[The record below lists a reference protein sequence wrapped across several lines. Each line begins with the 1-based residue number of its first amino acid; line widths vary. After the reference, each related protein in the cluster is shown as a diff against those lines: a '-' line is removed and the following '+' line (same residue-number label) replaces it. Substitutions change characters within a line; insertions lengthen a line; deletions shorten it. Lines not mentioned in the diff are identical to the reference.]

1 MIDVSVIG
9 CGNMGS
15 ALITGLAE
23 AGGYRITAYDV
34 DPDALEEIEQYADRT
49 TTDLGDVT
57 DSDVVVLAVKP
68 DIVPI
73 VLEDLDL
80 DADRTLLTIAAG
92 VSRDVVAAETDAEVV
107 RIMPNLAAETR
118 NMAAAVSWDEPNEH
132 VAAMLDDLGEYVV
145 IDEDLMHVA
154 TALNGSGP
162 AFVFYLLGAMADRA
176 AAEGLDPADAE
187 VLAAQTFKGAAET
200 VRRSD
205 KDVETLIDA
214 VCSPGGT
221 TIEGMDV
228 LWNSDVEE
236 VVGDA
241 LTAARRRSEELAED
255 AEAGD
260 EAGEEQ

>member
-15 ALITGLAE
+15 ALITGLSR

-34 DPDALEEIEQYADRT
+34 DPEALEAISAHCDRT
-49 TTDLGDVT
+49 TTDLGDVR
-57 DSDVVVLAVKP
+57 DSELVVLAVKP

-80 DADRTLLTIAAG
+80 RAEQTLVTIAAG
-92 VSRDVVAAETDAEVV
+92 VSRARVAAETDATVV

-118 NMAAAVSWDEPNEH
+118 TMAAAVSWETPDEN
-132 VAAMLDDLGEYVV
+132 VRQMLSDLGEYVE
-145 IDEDLMHVA
+145 IDEDRMHVA

-162 AFVFYLLGAMADRA
+162 AFVFYLIQAMQERA
-176 AAEGLDPADAE
+176 VAEGLDPDDART
-187 VLAAQTFKGAAET
+187 LAAQTFKGAAET
-200 VRRSD
+200 VKRSD
-205 KDVETLIDA
+205 RDLDDLIDA

-221 TIEGMDV
+221 TIEGMEV
-228 LWNSDVEE
+228 LFDSDVDA

-241 LTAARRRSEELAED
+241 LTAARRRSEELAGDD
-255 AEAGD
+255 AE
-260 EAGEEQ
+260 

>member
-15 ALITGLAE
+15 ALITGLSQ

-34 DPDALEEIEQYADRT
+34 DPDAFERIEQDADQT
-49 TTDLGDVT
+49 TTDLADVT

-68 DIVPI
+68 DIVPL

-92 VSRDVVAAETDAEVV
+92 VSTDVVAAETDATVV
-107 RIMPNLAAETR
+107 RIMPNLAAETQ
-118 NMAAAVSWDEPNEH
+118 NMAAAVTWDEPDDH
-132 VAAMLDDLGEYVV
+132 VAQMLSDLGEYVV
-145 IDEDLMHVA
+145 VDEDLMDVT

-176 AAEGLDPADAE
+176 VEEGLDADDAE
-187 VLAAQTFKGAAET
+187 TLAAQTVKGAAET
-200 VRRSD
+200 VLRSEES
-205 KDVETLIDA
+205 VETLIDA

-221 TIEGMDV
+221 TIEGMEV
-228 LWNSDVEE
+228 LWDSDVDA

-241 LTAARRRSEELAED
+241 LSAARERSAELAEE
-255 AEAGD
+255 AE
-260 EAGEEQ
+260 Q